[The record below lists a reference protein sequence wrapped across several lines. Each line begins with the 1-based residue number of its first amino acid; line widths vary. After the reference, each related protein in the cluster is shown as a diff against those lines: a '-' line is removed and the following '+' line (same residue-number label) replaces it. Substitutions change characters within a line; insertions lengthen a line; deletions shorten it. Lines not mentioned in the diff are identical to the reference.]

1 VIVSDHGNSEH
12 HYNKYKN
19 VKGAYKI
26 PIAFYAPNIIEKRR
40 VEEIAQQTDIN
51 LSILSLLEVDED
63 VFSFG
68 RNLFDSISKPSYIS
82 FLNSIYQY
90 SNGEYFMQSD
100 GNDIQ
105 AVYDINDETLSNNLM
120 KDNSNKFDSLNI
132 EFKLRLQQYNN
143 RMNRNKLYVLK

>member
-1 VIVSDHGNSEH
+1 
-12 HYNKYKN
+12 
-19 VKGAYKI
+19 
-26 PIAFYAPNIIEKRR
+26 
-40 VEEIAQQTDIN
+40 
-51 LSILSLLEVDED
+51 
-63 VFSFG
+63 
-68 RNLFDSISKPSYIS
+68 
-82 FLNSIYQY
+82 
-90 SNGEYFMQSD
+90 MQSD